1 MRLRKINEVLRG
13 YRRDETCAQMVGDEG
28 KRLTSRDTGI
38 EGKMRFLTLVI
49 RKGYMDG
56 IRTMSFQV
64 QED

>member
-1 MRLRKINEVLRG
+1 
-13 YRRDETCAQMVGDEG
+13 MVGDEG